1 MFFSVELLFQ
11 WMPSALPV
19 AAGVSKDPVIAP
31 FVRLGVEHIWTGY
44 DHLLFLLALLA
55 VCASFRASVRV
66 ISCFT
71 LGHSLTLALATLDWV
86 NLPARYAEPMTA
98 LTIVYVGVENLWLRG
113 AEPGRRWLLTLCF
126 GLIHGFGF
134 DHGILIPLLGFNLG
148 VEVGQ
153 VVVAAVVL
161 PLLWRLRESDA
172 FLRRGVPALSMFV
185 AMAGLY
191 WFLERTI
198 LS

>member
-1 MFFSVELLFQ
+1 
-11 WMPSALPV
+11 
-19 AAGVSKDPVIAP
+19 
-31 FVRLGVEHIWTGY
+31 
-44 DHLLFLLALLA
+44 
-55 VCASFRASVRV
+55 
-66 ISCFT
+66 
-71 LGHSLTLALATLDWV
+71 
-86 NLPARYAEPMTA
+86 
-98 LTIVYVGVENLWLRG
+98 
-113 AEPGRRWLLTLCF
+113 LLTLCF

-134 DHGILIPLLGFNLG
+134 ASVLRDLGVGQSGDGILIPLFAFNFG

-172 FLRRGVPALSMFV
+172 FLRRGVPALSMLV

>member
-1 MFFSVELLFQ
+1 
-11 WMPSALPV
+11 
-19 AAGVSKDPVIAP
+19 
-31 FVRLGVEHIWTGY
+31 
-44 DHLLFLLALLA
+44 
-55 VCASFRASVRV
+55 
-66 ISCFT
+66 
-71 LGHSLTLALATLDWV
+71 
-86 NLPARYAEPMTA
+86 
-98 LTIVYVGVENLWLRG
+98 
-113 AEPGRRWLLTLCF
+113 
-126 GLIHGFGF
+126 
-134 DHGILIPLLGFNLG
+134 LIPLLAFNLG